1 MCNLSKIIQPEVPKA
16 GFQPREVGSKGH
28 VAFYV
33 LPDERGLQG
42 PHLLGFSYEL

>member
-16 GFQPREVGSKGH
+16 GFQPREVGH

-42 PHLLGFSYEL
+42 LHILGFSYEL